1 MRRSVKFAVLL
12 GFLGLLGIIV
22 TEMHR
27 MGAPAVSD
35 MDDYMISE
43 GQFETGA
50 NNIVTAVVF
59 DYRGFDTLGEA
70 TVLITAVV
78 GVIFVLRR
86 GRE

>member
-1 MRRSVKFAVLL
+1 MKFAVLL
-12 GFLGLLGIIV
+12 GMLGLLGMVI
-22 TEMHR
+22 TSMHPVGR
-27 MGAPAVSD
+27 PLHAE
-35 MDDYMISE
+35 MDDYMLYE
-43 GQFETGA
+43 GQFETAA

-78 GVIFVLRR
+78 GVMFVLRR